1 MNSFCTMYVQV
12 AEAGGV
18 IGIPVVFVQ
27 VTDSVFVAVT
37 ELADN
42 CKPGGIRLL
51 GDTVDDGRGEIP

>member
-27 VTDSVFVAVT
+27 VTDSVLVAVT

-42 CKPGGIRLL
+42 CNPGGINPL
-51 GDTVDDGRGEIP
+51 GVTVDEARGDIP